1 MSKPI
6 KKQCLKQDIQI
17 QSIDGVLFSPV
28 FPEVLFEISQ
38 KIKSKGGDSYLVGG
52 WVRDALLG
60 LESRDFDIEVY
71 RLSQEELIE
80 ILSQYAR
87 PNLVGRAF
95 GVIHLM
101 YKTYALDFSFPRTE
115 NKIGKGHRGFLVQTH
130 SDLSFEKAAYRRDF
144 TINAMG
150 MRLPDL
156 SLEDPYDGKSD
167 LKKKVL
173 RHVGA
178 SFAED
183 SLRVLRGVQF
193 ASRFSLSLDIQ
204 TAALCRSLSIE
215 DLSFERIFEEFKKWF
230 LKPGKASYGL
240 DAFLQMDLQRFF
252 PEIQA
257 THYSW
262 SLLGEFLDHLQ
273 ENSLDLI
280 DHNRCVLFFTALLD
294 QTQKLQDLQSF
305 LAKITNEVKL
315 IRDIEI
321 LWKGKDLEVEQSF
334 TDSQVRRLSLKLNG
348 LFLAKYYWESHP
360 LYQNEQSQKCLQALY
375 QKAKDLDVFEK
386 PPKALLTGKLLVA
399 EGLKPSPK
407 FGVYIQECFEQ
418 QLEGKI
424 KTQKEAIDWLR
435 QVITSI

>member
-156 SLEDPYDGKSD
+156 SLEDPYDGK
-167 LKKKVL
+167 
-173 RHVGA
+173 
-178 SFAED
+178 
-183 SLRVLRGVQF
+183 
-193 ASRFSLSLDIQ
+193 
-204 TAALCRSLSIE
+204 
-215 DLSFERIFEEFKKWF
+215 
-230 LKPGKASYGL
+230 
-240 DAFLQMDLQRFF
+240 
-252 PEIQA
+252 
-257 THYSW
+257 
-262 SLLGEFLDHLQ
+262 
-273 ENSLDLI
+273 
-280 DHNRCVLFFTALLD
+280 
-294 QTQKLQDLQSF
+294 
-305 LAKITNEVKL
+305 
-315 IRDIEI
+315 
-321 LWKGKDLEVEQSF
+321 
-334 TDSQVRRLSLKLNG
+334 
-348 LFLAKYYWESHP
+348 
-360 LYQNEQSQKCLQALY
+360 
-375 QKAKDLDVFEK
+375 
-386 PPKALLTGKLLVA
+386 
-399 EGLKPSPK
+399 
-407 FGVYIQECFEQ
+407 
-418 QLEGKI
+418 
-424 KTQKEAIDWLR
+424 
-435 QVITSI
+435 